1 MNEEHK
7 RKIGFANKGKIISYE
22 QRKKISEGVKKSLT
36 PEVRLKMSIAA
47 KNRSKNN
54 TGFKKGHTI
63 NLGRKFGKEQGR
75 KISEARKGMKFTEEH
90 KRNISIG
97 KKGQVS
103 PRKGYKM
110 TPEELEKHK
119 LINLG
124 RKASEETKNKMS
136 EAYKKH
142 NTPEYRKKLSEAH
155 KGHKSYLPKDYK
167 HNDEVKKK
175 ISKAA
180 RKNWTKKEF
189 REKCLGRN
197 QFKKSYMENKLYNL
211 IKKVYPSVQ
220 DNFVIQTKDWARFP
234 DCYIP
239 EEKIIIEYDGKRW
252 HKLESDKNRDKE
264 LIQQGYKIIHYQGYI
279 PAINEFVSDLN
290 DIKNMNYKY
299 KRDCIDITL
308 NINKCNT
315 YREIEEMIKNGI

>member
-1 MNEEHK
+1 MDEETK
-7 RKIGFANKGKIISYE
+7 N
-22 QRKKISEGVKKSLT
+22 KISL
-36 PEVRLKMSIAA
+36 
-47 KNRSKNN
+47 
-54 TGFKKGHTI
+54 
-63 NLGRKFGKEQGR
+63 
-75 KISEARKGMKFTEEH
+75 ARKGIKFSVNHRRNLSETH
-90 KRNISIG
+90 KG
-97 KKGQVS
+97 KKS
-103 PRKGYKM
+103 PRKGYKF
-110 TPEELEKHK
+110 TDEELKRHSEIRKGKKH
-119 LINLG
+119 
-124 RKASEETKNKMS
+124 SEETRKKMS
-136 EAYKKH
+136 TSQKRI
-142 NTPEYRKKLSEAH
+142 NTPEHRKKLSDAH

-239 EEKIIIEYDGKRW
+239 EKKLIIEYDGKRW

-279 PAINEFVSDLN
+279 PSVNEFVSDLN

-299 KRDCIDITL
+299 KRDFIDITM
-308 NINKCNT
+308 NINQYNT
-315 YREIEEMIKNGI
+315 YKEIEEMIRNGI